1 MHVKVIT
8 HEVLVDPSPSVSS
21 LPVEIATSEKSFYI
35 SELDGL
41 RGLAALVAI
50 FYHYLTGPGIAW
62 HPIARLVTLLEVV
75 PLNLDSFFILSGFL
89 IGSILLRHKDSP
101 NYYRTFYARRF
112 HRILP
117 LYYLWLAIYVIA
129 FLSVGRGWGL
139 AHPAGYSTAGVFG
152 ICLVL
157 AQNFSPAIVNSA
169 LIIAPTWT
177 LGVEEH
183 FYLLAPVCVRRLSK
197 RCLVMGLL
205 SVIAVAPSLR
215 GLVSFLCQ
223 GSPWSQSVIYLWT
236 PLRADALA
244 MGVLLALAWT
254 APEVCEW
261 LRRRSHLL
269 PWAMLAF
276 TGTAAVLIHLIRI
289 HVRNALLLN
298 AFAGRTLVELS
309 CLSLM
314 LFVLT
319 RPDSRFCGL
328 LRTRFLRQSGKFS
341 YCLYLAHFGVLWMIS
356 RFVMHSELGL
366 RPWRDVAS
374 ALISLPLLYVLATLS
389 WKFIEEPLIRRGH
402 RYTFSLTVLPPD
414 SSGTRASALEYAEA
428 GSPED

>member
-1 MHVKVIT
+1 MSVKALQ
-8 HEVLVDPSPSVSS
+8 HEVVDPSPVVSVSLS
-21 LPVEIATSEKSFYI
+21 PGELHTPQKSFYVR
-35 SELDGL
+35 ELDGL
-41 RGLAALVAI
+41 RGLAALMAI
-50 FYHYLTGPGIAW
+50 FYHYLTGPGIAS
-62 HPIARLVTLLEVV
+62 HSIARLVTLLEVV

-117 LYYLWLAIYVIA
+117 LYYLWLAVYVVA
-129 FLSVGRGWGL
+129 FLSVGKGWGL
-139 AHPAGYSTAGVFG
+139 AHPAGYSTAAVFG

-157 AQNFSPAIVNSA
+157 AQNFSPAIINSG
-169 LIIAPTWT
+169 LLIAPTWT

-197 RCLVMGLL
+197 RGLVLSLL
-205 SVIAVAPSLR
+205 SVIAIAPLLR

-254 APEVCEW
+254 APEVRDW
-261 LRRRSHLL
+261 LHRRSNLL
-269 PWAMLAF
+269 PWAMLGF
-276 TGTAAVLIHLIRI
+276 TGTAALLVHLIRI
-289 HVRNALLLN
+289 HVPHALLVNAL
-298 AFAGRTLVELS
+298 AGRTLVELS

-319 RPDSRFCGL
+319 RPDSTFCGL
-328 LRTRFLRQSGKFS
+328 LRTDFLRQTGKFS
-341 YCLYLAHFGVLWMIS
+341 YCLYLAHFGVLWMVC

-366 RPWRDVAS
+366 HPWRDVAS
-374 ALISLPLLYVLATLS
+374 ALISLVLLYVLAMLS
-389 WKFIEEPLIRRGH
+389 WNFIEEPLIRRGH
-402 RYTFSLTVLPPD
+402 RYKF
-414 SSGTRASALEYAEA
+414 
-428 GSPED
+428 